1 MPGLAEVLNDPNYV
15 NANAATKAAIFDKF
29 SASDTNFTG
38 ANPETQQAIRVKF
51 GLTAPSQPRTLLSQI
66 PGAENAPAPKVET
79 KPSLYQRVLG
89 AAEVPLR
96 VGLGAI
102 TEPIAGA
109 AGVLGTLTSGAFGTQ
124 EGIRRGQ
131 DIQQRVRQLNQP
143 TTETGAQNLQAVG
156 QVLEPLMGVPIPTMN
171 ALAQGVAAPLRM
183 GTNALRAA
191 AEPVEAG
198 LQRRQNT
205 IAAGKVAES
214 YQNAPKIEAAQTAQ
228 KLGLALN
235 PSISNPTATT
245 RAISAIGGREA
256 STKLAEGNVK
266 QLTNVIKQ
274 DLGDTTPGVIAP
286 GAFEDAL
293 DTASAPYNVVRE
305 MPTLE
310 IPNGIAQKLTS
321 IPKPALIGGESSAA
335 AVTALVDEALAK
347 LRGGRS
353 GALVLDD
360 IRQARREAQVVYKAR
375 DSGSNPKPSEV
386 SRADAQMQIANVL
399 EDLIDANAPVHVLPE
414 LKAARVK
421 MAQIYDHERAFDPAT
436 NQIDPQVYAKLLRE
450 RKGAMTGLPADIG
463 RVAANYPEVMQILP
477 AEEFVAP
484 RMVRGG
490 VGATTGL
497 AIGNLIAPGV
507 GAIPGVAIGAMGGAV
522 AGNLAARRMAS
533 PAFQAKY
540 AMPPDYRAPVANALA
555 PTQNLPVPYTSPG
568 AYLPGRDPNWVFGRS
583 DPNLQTGIPPG
594 APQLTAPSAEGT
606 MARVAQQRAYELTR
620 DRAAAAQAEQDI
632 EAWRARNRQPT
643 GRGTLLDFDPITG
656 RLRNASQGMVGAT
669 PDTIESAGATLQ
681 NAIAKLTGTPTRDI
695 PTQFSRV
702 RTGRV
707 DAQGAPTFTVRGKET
722 TTYDTG
728 RVYPEGTPKAGQPV
742 YETIERT
749 GPNTS
754 RGFALTAE
762 EKIAWDKTRVDLAD
776 AVPGFNKLSDKAILG
791 KMQDRAWV
799 ADAIQKARDQAKGFE
814 AIARRSNDQIVSAR
828 ADAQRARMMDLAE
841 SLEESL
847 RARPVEIKNRSQG
860 PKTRAARR
868 NELAPEDAVIVT
880 PSNALR
886 P

>member
-1 MPGLAEVLNDPNYV
+1 MADIQTQIATAR
-15 NANAATKAAIFDKF
+15 NAGYDDAAIAQHLDTMPEYSGKVSTALKAGYAPADILKF
-29 SASDTNFTG
+29 LAT
-38 ANPETQQAIRVKF
+38 PK
-51 GLTAPSQPRTLLSQI
+51 TLLSQI
-66 PGAENAPAPKVET
+66 PGAENAPAPKAET

-96 VGLGAI
+96 IGLGAI

-156 QVLEPLMGVPIPTMN
+156 QVLDPLLGVPLPIMN
-171 ALAQGVAAPLRM
+171 ALAQGVAAPLRL

-191 AEPVEAG
+191 AEPVEAA

-214 YQNAPKIEAAQTAQ
+214 YQNAPKIDAAQTAQ

-235 PSISNPTATT
+235 PSISNPTAAT
-245 RAISAIGGREA
+245 RAISAVGGREA
-256 STKLAEGNVK
+256 TTTLAQGNVK

-274 DLGDTTPGVIAP
+274 DLGDTTPGGIAP

-293 DTASAPYNVVRE
+293 DTASAPYNAVRE
-305 MPTLE
+305 MPALE
-310 IPNGIAQKLTS
+310 ISDGVAKKLS
-321 IPKPALIGGESSAA
+321 NIPKPALIGGESSAA

-347 LRGGRS
+347 LRAGRS

-414 LKAARVK
+414 LRAARVK
-421 MAQIYDHERAFDPAT
+421 MAQIYDHERAFDSAT
-436 NQIDPQVYAKLLRE
+436 GQIDPQVYAKLLRE
-450 RKGAMTGLPADIG
+450 RKSAMTGLPADIG
-463 RVAANYPEVMQILP
+463 RVAANYPEVMQIIP
-477 AEEFVAP
+477 AEEFLAP

-490 VGATTGL
+490 LGATTGL

-507 GAIPGVAIGAMGGAV
+507 GAIPGVAIGATGGAF
-522 AGNLAARRMAS
+522 AGGLAARRMAS

-568 AYLPGRDPNWVFGRS
+568 EYVPGRDPNWVFGRS

-594 APQLTAPSAEGT
+594 APQLAAPSAEGT
-606 MARVAQQRAYELTR
+606 MARVTQQRAYELAR
-620 DRAAAAQAEQDI
+620 DRAAAAQASQAA
-632 EAWRARNRQPT
+632 EAQAAAARQPT
-643 GRGTLLDFDPITG
+643 GRGAVLDLDPITG
-656 RLRNASQGMVGAT
+656 RLRNASQGMAGAT
-669 PDTIESAGATLQ
+669 PDTIMSAGYPLSSAVE
-681 NAIAKLTGTPTRDI
+681 KV
-695 PTQFSRV
+695 SS
-702 RTGRV
+702 GR
-707 DAQGAPTFTVRGKET
+707 
-722 TTYDTG
+722 
-728 RVYPEGTPKAGQPV
+728 
-742 YETIERT
+742 
-749 GPNTS
+749 N
-754 RGFALTAE
+754 FALTAE

-799 ADAIQKARDQAKGFE
+799 ADAVQKARDQAKGFAE
-814 AIARRSNDQIVSAR
+814 IGRRSNDRIVSAR
-828 ADAQRARMMDLAE
+828 ADAESARMMDLAE

-847 RARPVEIKNRSQG
+847 RARPVEMKNRSQG

-880 PSNALR
+880 PRNALR